1 MAAKLVDSNG
11 ALKPFD
17 RWLNDVLPIASHQCG
32 SWLRTEY
39 DTAVIRAQQAA
50 EWKRFERDKDVLP
63 NLKWVPSTSPNFQ
76 ANIEEVIVVCNNKDA
91 VYSRTEILSKGFI
104 MHEEDFK

>member
-1 MAAKLVDSNG
+1 MTAKLLDSNG

-50 EWKRFERDKDVLP
+50 EWKRTILCYDSLP
-63 NLKWVPSTSPNFQ
+63 PRRFLSASK
-76 ANIEEVIVVCNNKDA
+76 A
-91 VYSRTEILSKGFI
+91 SRK
-104 MHEEDFK
+104 